1 MTAPDLSLLGTVRT
15 DWTLAEARAIYTAPF
30 SDLLFHAQR
39 VHRDNFNPNQVQVST
54 LISIKTGAC
63 PEDCS
68 YCPQSVRYD
77 TGLEREDLMEVCDV
91 VERGAGGQG
100 QRRDALLHGR
110 RLPQPEAAPA
120 AEDQG
125 DGQRGPRARPRNLR
139 HARHADAAAGDAS

>member
-1 MTAPDLSLLGTVRT
+1 MTSPDLSLLGTVRT
-15 DWTLAEARAIYTAPF
+15 DWTLEEARAIYTAPF

-39 VHRDNFNPNQVQVST
+39 VHRDHFVPNQVQVST

-63 PEDCS
+63 PEDCA

-77 TGLEREDLMEVCDV
+77 TGLEREELMEVCDV

-100 QRRDALLHGR
+100 QRRDPLLHGR

-120 AEDQG
+120 AADQG
-125 DGQRGPRARPRNLR
+125 DGAAKSARSVSRPAPRSAC
-139 HARHADAAAGDAS
+139 